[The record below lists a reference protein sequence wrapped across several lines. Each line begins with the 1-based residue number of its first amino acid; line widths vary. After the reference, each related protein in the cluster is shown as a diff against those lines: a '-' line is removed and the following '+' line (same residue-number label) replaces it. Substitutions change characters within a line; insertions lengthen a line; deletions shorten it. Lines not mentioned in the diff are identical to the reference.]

1 MAKGEDMHDLAAVE
15 ALNAAKYLYLQN
27 LSEPS
32 DNSLQLVVQEAVV
45 NRSSLIPPALP
56 DLPELA
62 ALRGDTWPIE
72 SIAGCKSFEICW
84 KQFAAY
90 LVTEEMVGSCGGY
103 DDEVFS
109 GNLLRLYSKSH
120 FLDHLS
126 RDTGGHPAPILYYKT
141 VCLNHL
147 IDVASYA
154 PPEIRIIT
162 DAPQL
167 PRT

>member
-1 MAKGEDMHDLAAVE
+1 MPMSESAALE
-15 ALNAAKYLYLQN
+15 ALNSVKYLYLQK

-45 NRSSLIPPALP
+45 NRLTALP
-56 DLPELA
+56 PSLPELPELG
-62 ALRGDTWPIE
+62 ALRRDTWPIE
-72 SIAGCKSFEICW
+72 STDGCKSFEIYW
-84 KQFAAY
+84 KRYAAY

-120 FLDHLS
+120 FLDHLA
-126 RDTGGHPAPILYYKT
+126 RDTGGHLEPILHYKL

-147 IDVASYA
+147 IDVAAYA
-154 PPEIRIIT
+154 PPEIRVIAA
-162 DAPQL
+162 APQL
-167 PRT
+167 S